1 MPMRVAIYV
10 RVSTQRQAQT
20 QTIDQ
25 QLDRLRLV
33 VAQKKWPLPDDNVFR
48 DDGFSGATLRR
59 PGLDRLRDATAGAKF
74 DVILITDPDRLAR
87 NYVHQVLLLEELQ
100 RHGCRIEFTDRPLS
114 DDPQDQLLLQIR
126 GAVAEYERTLIA
138 ERTRRGRLH
147 KLQSGQLL
155 PWTRPPYGY
164 RADPDRPRDP
174 AGVRADPVEAVIV
187 ADMFEWYA
195 CEGRS
200 MLGLAQRLHDLGI
213 PSPTGKKHWGQPT
226 LRGILTN
233 PTFTGTLY
241 ANRTKTRPA
250 RIRRSST
257 HPIGKPRDSM
267 VALPPE
273 QWVTIATVPAIV
285 TREQFDRVQA
295 KIATNRSFAK
305 RNNTTGEYLL
315 RALVSCGACGLAC
328 LGRQIPTQH
337 KYYTCTGKMLQ
348 VRQRTGTTCKSRF
361 IRVDKLDDLVWTD
374 LTDLLRHPNRVA
386 HALQRAAGG
395 CWLPQE
401 LQFRQAN
408 LLRGRA
414 AVAQQIERLTE
425 AYLSEV
431 VSLQEYQRRRGDL
444 ERRDAVLAQQQDL
457 LSGEASRAYDL
468 AGLANAAESFAHRVS
483 KGLETAT
490 FERKRQLVE
499 LLVDRVVVT
508 GSTVE
513 IRYAFPVGPAGESGR
528 FCHLRLDYLRAPHL
542 VRVRNHHVPQQIREH
557 TMARR
562 RLRQVPLRRHA
573 RDVHP
578 PHQPLNPLAIH
589 LPTLVRQHRRDAAR
603 TVTRVLQ
610 IDRVDRLHQR
620 QVLHA
625 LRDRRVIRR
634 APRQVEQV
642 ALTPQADRRVIRIE
656 QAPTHL
662 SRGRRVFLS
671 HSSSMSSRP
680 IRSNSSVT
688 NAAWPESTL
697 APVAKADA
705 APASSCF
712 FHCVIWIGCTPWT
725 VASCAVVW
733 RLATAA
739 RATLALNSGL
749 RFVRVLRAMIPSGNG
764 RAHP

>member
-1 MPMRVAIYV
+1 MRVAIYV

-200 MLGLAQRLHDLGI
+200 MLGLAQRLHNLGI

-315 RALVSCGACGLAC
+315 RALVSCGTCGLAC

-361 IRVDKLDDLVWTD
+361 IRVDKLDDLVWAD

-401 LQFRQAN
+401 LQSRQAN
-408 LLRGRA
+408 LQRGRA
-414 AVAQQIERLTE
+414 AVTQQIERLTE

-468 AGLANAAESFAHRVS
+468 AGLVNAAESFTHRVS

-528 FCHLRLDYLRAPHL
+528 FCHLRLDYLRGPCVVERRDCPAFHEIRPVAV
-542 VRVRNHHVPQQIREH
+542 VRVILRGRHETTHLDHQVLFAHQPPHPLDVHVETATTQLAPDH
-557 TMARR
+557 P
-562 RLRQVPLRRHA
+562 VPVTWELRRDLH
-573 RDVHP
+573 
-578 PHQPLNPLAIH
+578 
-589 LPTLVRQHRRDAAR
+589 HRR
-603 TVTRVLQ
+603 T
-610 IDRVDRLHQR
+610 
-620 QVLHA
+620 HA
-625 LRDRRVIRR
+625 IVGLVDRRVVET
-634 APRQVEQV
+634 ASRQLKQIAQQRDAKLRLMLPNQTPLGVERQ
-642 ALTPQADRRVIRIE
+642 
-656 QAPTHL
+656 
-662 SRGRRVFLS
+662 
-671 HSSSMSSRP
+671 
-680 IRSNSSVT
+680 
-688 NAAWPESTL
+688 
-697 APVAKADA
+697 
-705 APASSCF
+705 
-712 FHCVIWIGCTPWT
+712 
-725 VASCAVVW
+725 
-733 RLATAA
+733 
-739 RATLALNSGL
+739 
-749 RFVRVLRAMIPSGNG
+749 
-764 RAHP
+764 